1 MGSGLKILVS
11 RPSSTLNIAIELWV
25 AEKFKI
31 DGVSLV
37 CLLHTLNVNTLC
49 DLWHLKKIVNNLP
62 TFYNLTQESISCE
75 KSGDTVGRN
84 GVIMTTSNFATLK
97 YKTDSWGT
105 EENGFKMII
114 TAFRNSTLYGCHNGF
129 QCSNDQCIAHEL
141 VCDNIHHCIDGADER
156 HSEFCSCKFFVT
168 MFL

>member
-1 MGSGLKILVS
+1 M
-11 RPSSTLNIAIELWV
+11 
-25 AEKFKI
+25 
-31 DGVSLV
+31 
-37 CLLHTLNVNTLC
+37 
-49 DLWHLKKIVNNLP
+49 
-62 TFYNLTQESISCE
+62 
-75 KSGDTVGRN
+75 GRN

-156 HSEFCSCKFFVT
+156 HSEFCSCKFSLLLRCFYS
-168 MFL
+168 MRQLLFFGWLFIPKL

>member
-1 MGSGLKILVS
+1 MIIL
-11 RPSSTLNIAIELWV
+11 N
-25 AEKFKI
+25 
-31 DGVSLV
+31 
-37 CLLHTLNVNTLC
+37 
-49 DLWHLKKIVNNLP
+49 LKK
-62 TFYNLTQESISCE
+62 ESISCE